1 MSILR
6 ENLANETY
14 LMTEMD
20 PDQYVPIST
29 VANFNQVKK
38 LTNNIE
44 LITQVL
50 QGESS
55 TGLLCERCAVHG
67 AIPTWIV
74 LFVLPPPLPRVCV
87 EVAIR
92 RDQGERDS

>member
-1 MSILR
+1 MYLLVFR
-6 ENLANETY
+6 ENLANDTY
-14 LMTEMD
+14 LMSQMD

-50 QGESS
+50 QGEWGSVLVDG
-55 TGLLCERCAVHG
+55 TG
-67 AIPTWIV
+67 
-74 LFVLPPPLPRVCV
+74 
-87 EVAIR
+87 
-92 RDQGERDS
+92 